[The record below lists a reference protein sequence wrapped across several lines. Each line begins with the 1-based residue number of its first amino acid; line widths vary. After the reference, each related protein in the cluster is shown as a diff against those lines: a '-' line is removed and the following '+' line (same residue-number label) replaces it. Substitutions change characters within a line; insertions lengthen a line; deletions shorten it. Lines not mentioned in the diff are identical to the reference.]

1 VDLSGADLDGAN
13 LSGADLRWA
22 DLSGANLVEA
32 NLTGADLSLA
42 DLYGAILEGA
52 DLSGADLFGAIFE
65 GADLSGAN
73 LFGAVA
79 DGSTVWPDDFDPDG
93 AGVYEIVPGDVTIT
107 TGYNDELYSILVDR
121 AAYLGETPESFQVLA
136 MAVSNFLIGLSGG
149 GSFPIEPAPD
159 ITGSNEV
166 SSTYTWEE
174 YSTWVRTV
182 AESTVLSEE
191 EAEFATT
198 FLLMFF
204 IWLERG
210 Y

>member
-1 VDLSGADLDGAN
+1 
-13 LSGADLRWA
+13 
-22 DLSGANLVEA
+22 
-32 NLTGADLSLA
+32 LTNGTAYTFTVVVTNGVGDS
-42 DLYGAILEGA
+42 
-52 DLSGADLFGAIFE
+52 
-65 GADLSGAN
+65 
-73 LFGAVA
+73 AVSEPSVPVA
-79 DGSTVWPDDFDPDG
+79 PDAEEMP
-93 AGVYEIVPGDVTIT
+93 DVTIT
-107 TGYNDELYSILVDR
+107 TGYDDELYSILVDR
-121 AAYLGETPESFQVLA
+121 AAYLGETPESFQILA